1 MITHLFE
8 AGRPKCDPYW
18 PAAAAASQ
26 GKDSTPTEHFG
37 EVSVTLVREDVLAA
51 YTLRTFTVR
60 VEKEERAV
68 YQVRRLVFENIPI
81 IGAR

>member
-26 GKDSTPTEHFG
+26 GEDSTPTEHYG